1 MDLGLVIL
9 ITRVPGPVIIAAMDP
24 GPVIMVVMDL
34 GLLILS
40 IMDSCQWIL
49 VENQVQVHQSSA
61 TVQLCDTE
69 HLSLFT
75 FYLYT
80 KY

>member
-1 MDLGLVIL
+1 MIL
-9 ITRVPGPVIIAAMDP
+9 ITRDPGPVIIAAMGP

-34 GLLILS
+34 GLMILS

-69 HLSLFT
+69 HLFELIYILFI
-75 FYLYT
+75 YKVL
-80 KY
+80 KI